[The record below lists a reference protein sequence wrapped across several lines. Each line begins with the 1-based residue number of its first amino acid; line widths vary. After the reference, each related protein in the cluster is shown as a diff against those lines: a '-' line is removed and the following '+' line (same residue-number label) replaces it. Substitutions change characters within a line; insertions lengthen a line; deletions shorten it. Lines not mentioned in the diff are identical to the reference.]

1 MPTNW
6 DQEEFWRKAAEKVA
20 ARKKRYGKARK
31 AEQPEKP
38 KSRNDRR
45 DAFIYRHALNTDLTW
60 FDIKAKLAA
69 TKRWRDDP
77 LALGTSVEGVRA
89 AANRYA
95 KRHGLPAVPPRKSG
109 RPQSK

>member
-6 DQEEFWRKAAEKVA
+6 DQEEFYRKAAEKAA

-31 AEQPEKP
+31 AEKP

-45 DAFIYRHALNTDLTW
+45 DDFIHRLSLNTNLTW